1 MKTTES
7 SENYLETIL
16 LLSRSRVHVRSVDI
30 AEEMGFKKP
39 SVSVAMK
46 NLREKQHIVVS
57 PEGYISLTESGRAIA
72 ESVYERH
79 EILTNFLITLGVS
92 KEIAAEDACK
102 MEHIMSKESFYA
114 IKKHMTKGRS

>member
-16 LLSRSRVHVRSVDI
+16 LLSRSRAHVRSVDI

>member
-1 MKTTES
+1 
-7 SENYLETIL
+7 
-16 LLSRSRVHVRSVDI
+16 VDI